1 MSSLFLIIFI
11 QLCHYLVCVCVCV
24 SGCVCVCVCVCAPLC
39 VCVCVCASV
48 CVCVCATLCVC
59 VCVHPFQLPPLIVS
73 LVFHYIQSVSLSL
86 PWSQAPFLYLPQG
99 LVSSPFFFLTSCLCC
114 CHFLISR
121 NIGKHT
127 ESGVTSTNLFSI
139 FSLSNIPDPRL

>member
-1 MSSLFLIIFI
+1 MCVCVCVPLG
-11 QLCHYLVCVCVCV
+11 VCVCVCV
-24 SGCVCVCVCVCAPLC
+24 PLGVCVCVCVCVRLC
-39 VCVCVCASV
+39 VCVCVCV
-48 CVCVCATLCVC
+48 RLCVC
-59 VCVHPFQLPPLIVS
+59 VCVCVRLCVCVCASFPTSTLDCF
-73 LVFHYIQSVSLSL
+73 LSL
-86 PWSQAPFLYLPQG
+86 PLYPVCFSESSLVPSSFPLP
-99 LVSSPFFFLTSCLCC
+99 SSRARLFPIFFLTSCLCC